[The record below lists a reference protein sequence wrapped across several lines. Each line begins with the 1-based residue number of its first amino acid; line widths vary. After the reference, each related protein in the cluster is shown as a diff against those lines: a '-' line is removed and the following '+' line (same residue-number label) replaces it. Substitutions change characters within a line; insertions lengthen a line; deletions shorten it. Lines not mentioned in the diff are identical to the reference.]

1 MAATASSPRQRA
13 MPRTDSRDR
22 LLEATSQLLVERDT
36 LDVSLLDIAARAEL
50 NHGLV
55 GYYFGSKDGLL
66 LALLKRDAFKALA
79 SLKLLVEADMPP
91 IRKLQ
96 LHIAGIIR
104 TYFRHPYI
112 NPLINRLQGSGTES
126 ARELAEFFIRPL
138 IELQRQILSQ
148 AEAAGQIR
156 PVDPMHFYCSTIGAA
171 DFLFRSRGTLPFAF
185 GIETIDQDLAD
196 AYARHVVDT
205 ILNGLGTENSAK

>member
-13 MPRTDSRDR
+13 VPRTDSRDR

-66 LALLKRDAFKALA
+66 LALLKRDAFKALE

-96 LHIAGIIR
+96 LHIAGIIK

-112 NPLINRLQGSGTES
+112 NPLINRLQGSGTDS
-126 ARELAEFFIRPL
+126 ARELSEFFIKPL
-138 IELQRQILSQ
+138 IALQGQILSQ

-156 PVDPMHFYCSTIGAA
+156 AIDPMLFYYSTIGAA

-185 GIETIDQDLAD
+185 GIDAIDQDLAES
-196 AYARHVVDT
+196 YARHVVST
-205 ILNGLGTENSAK
+205 ILHGVCK